1 MDCSL
6 RVVNKDKD
14 SITVEMLNYDNAILR
29 PFMDE
34 LLHDEQVEEARYYIK
49 HPRIDNPQIFVKVNT
64 GKPQAAVKRSIKRL
78 SKVFENMEA
87 DLKKETKK
95 TKEVN

>member
-14 SITVEMLNYDNAILR
+14 SITVEMLNYDNTILR

-64 GKPQAAVKRSIKRL
+64 GKPQAAVKRAIRKMSKVYETLSVDL
-78 SKVFENMEA
+78 SKE
-87 DLKKETKK
+87 LKKIK
-95 TKEVN
+95 TEE